1 MSVDAAS
8 IDDCLSQITQSAI
21 LEGDKPKM
29 MIGKDIARYLQN
41 LIVQRGAKHILEIGT
56 YLGYSAISF
65 AAASKAVQV
74 TTLEVGEMRYQRAQK
89 WIQSSG
95 LADQIQALCIDGL
108 YYLKEVD
115 VAKQFDFIFLD
126 AQKRKSFT
134 YVELALKRLA
144 KGGMIVIDD
153 VLCPG
158 EPGHPKFKAKQE
170 YMADFIT
177 QMQENPNYKTT
188 LVPLRHGL
196 LCIEMLADL

>member
-74 TTLEVGEMRYQRAQK
+74 TTQ
-89 WIQSSG
+89 
-95 LADQIQALCIDGL
+95 
-108 YYLKEVD
+108 
-115 VAKQFDFIFLD
+115 
-126 AQKRKSFT
+126 
-134 YVELALKRLA
+134 RLA
-144 KGGMIVIDD
+144 KCATIAQKNG
-153 VLCPG
+153 
-158 EPGHPKFKAKQE
+158 F
-170 YMADFIT
+170 
-177 QMQENPNYKTT
+177 NP
-188 LVPLRHGL
+188 LV
-196 LCIEMLADL
+196 C